1 MKEIKSIKWLLGA
14 LVLILVILLLNWSC
28 KPTAYTEQVTR
39 GQAVDV
45 VSANLKIEETYRL
58 TIRSEGSGRVISSLL
73 NLGDAVQAGKT
84 IIKLDTTELEL
95 KIEKIQIDLDA
106 FRKRLKLGSPLKF
119 QIEQVKD
126 KLEEL
131 EALDE
136 TGSASPDTLKAW
148 RRQLAEIRE
157 KMDREK
163 INNEANL
170 NRLENELE
178 QNLLTLERMTI
189 KSPVDGIIVAV
200 DVFEGDLISDR
211 TGIAEIISN
220 ERRVIAKISEE
231 DFAKVEAE
239 IKQAI
244 EESPD
249 LKELQKHLVI
259 DQTPEGLRIQIV
271 DRAGKP
277 MFTSGSSRMQK
288 QTRLLLTKIT
298 QVVRDLPNK
307 ISISGHTHSTP
318 FRGSRKGYGNWELS
332 SNRALAS
339 RRVIV
344 EGGLNLKQISH
355 VSGKEAT
362 QPLIKDNPKDARN
375 RRISIVLLREA
386 GKNA

>member
-14 LVLILVILLLNWSC
+14 LVLIIVILLLNWSC

-39 GQAVDV
+39 GQAVDA

-106 FRKRLKLGSPLKF
+106 FRKSLKLGSPLKF

-231 DFAKVEAE
+231 DFAKV
-239 IKQAI
+239 QVG
-244 EESPD
+244 
-249 LKELQKHLVI
+249 Q
-259 DQTPEGLRIQIV
+259 
-271 DRAGKP
+271 RA
-277 MFTSGSSRMQK
+277 
-288 QTRLLLTKIT
+288 
-298 QVVRDLPNK
+298 VVRFLGYGDDLFNAEVIQLLPTNDPETQRFSIFLSVD
-307 ISISGHTHSTP
+307 ISKERLTP
-318 FRGSRKGYGNWELS
+318 GLTGEANIIVAERENTLIIPVRALLGDQVFAVKNGRVEIRPVLKGYQGLHNVEVLNGLEEGEL
-332 SNRALAS
+332 
-339 RRVIV
+339 VIV
-344 EGGLNLKQISH
+344 EDLDRFKHGNKVKVQ
-355 VSGKEAT
+355 
-362 QPLIKDNPKDARN
+362 
-375 RRISIVLLREA
+375 
-386 GKNA
+386 